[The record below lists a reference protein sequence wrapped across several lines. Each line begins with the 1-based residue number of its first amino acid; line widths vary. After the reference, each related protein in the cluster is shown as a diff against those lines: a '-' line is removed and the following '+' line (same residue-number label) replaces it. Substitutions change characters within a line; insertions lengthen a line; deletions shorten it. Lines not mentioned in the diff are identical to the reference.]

1 MNLIFAF
8 LCGCLY
14 VVGLIFG
21 LDYKQV
27 SVLVCCWLWPAICTA
42 SVLPLLYV
50 AVRDFFR
57 CKLAL
62 TRILYYVIACIAFA
76 YFYFCFCFT
85 NECLDR
91 YPEMDEVTFNLCM
104 KDLQV
109 LAAHIGISYEAL
121 NLLFY
126 VVLFAVI
133 LTFNISACRLL
144 SKCKNWLE
152 EKLSKSKFIMAIEKR
167 GYIIA
172 PIGAVVMVATPFIVF
187 LFTWAIS
194 VCIEQSIFLPHGY
207 IIAPYYGG

>member
-42 SVLPLLYV
+42 SVLPLVYV

-62 TRILYYVIACIAFA
+62 TKMLYYVITCASL
-76 YFYFCFCFT
+76 FYLWVCVGFT
-85 NECLDR
+85 LDMIFDR
-91 YPEMDEVTFNLCM
+91 YPHMNGITFDMCM
-104 KDLQV
+104 HDLQF
-109 LAAHIGISYEAL
+109 LASNIGISYETL
-121 NLLFY
+121 NVLIY

-133 LTFNISACRLL
+133 LAFNISACRLL
-144 SKCKNWLE
+144 SKCRNWLE

-167 GYIIA
+167 NYIIA
-172 PIGAVVMVATPFIVF
+172 PIGAIVLVATPFIIGFLTFATTECIHLIVYPQDHPYGVF
-187 LFTWAIS
+187 I
-194 VCIEQSIFLPHGY
+194 
-207 IIAPYYGG
+207 

>member
-42 SVLPLLYV
+42 SVLPLVYV

-62 TRILYYVIACIAFA
+62 TKMLYFVIICIVLA
-76 YFYFCFCFT
+76 YFVAYLNFT
-85 NECLDR
+85 FEVLDR
-91 YPEMDEVTFNLCM
+91 YPHMNDYAFGMCM
-104 KDLQV
+104 QDLQL
-109 LAAHIGISYEAL
+109 LASYMGISYETL
-121 NLLFY
+121 NVLIY

-144 SKCKNWLE
+144 SKCRNWLE

-167 GYIIA
+167 NYIIA
-172 PIGAVVMVATPFIVF
+172 PIGAVVLVAAPFF
-187 LFTWAIS
+187 AIFYLTG
-194 VCIEQSIFLPHGY
+194 IIFVTHD
-207 IIAPYYGG
+207 IIDRFFPMWYC